1 MVIAEFQVGLALKGF
16 ASKLTVPNYRV
27 KWGADFGP
35 QKWMFCPKASAKH
48 AQVWIFLG
56 SNSLLGI
63 HLSQQLKNFKIFYH
77 LELLGEAFMESIFP
91 KIGGLTVIIQP
102 FCSMKANPTV
112 WCRPN
117 LWIRAMWLKNV
128 YSWPMWVT
136 VLCSIFLDGICSIFL
151 VGICSTK
158 NLSKTVCW
166 KVFYRNFQDE
176 VGICF
181 TKVS

>member
-63 HLSQQLKNFKIFYH
+63 HLSQQQKKFKIFYH
-77 LELLGEAFMESIFP
+77 LQSLREAFIESICP
-91 KIGGLTVIIQP
+91 KIGGLTVEHCVKEYENACTLYLQRYSPSWGWDLLILTAWP
-102 FCSMKANPTV
+102 GARCSWQSRCSGQLLGPSWHSRVCQSATCSQTCKF
-112 WCRPN
+112 RPRWQAWPRPIKCHK
-117 LWIRAMWLKNV
+117 WI
-128 YSWPMWVT
+128 
-136 VLCSIFLDGICSIFL
+136 
-151 VGICSTK
+151 
-158 NLSKTVCW
+158 
-166 KVFYRNFQDE
+166 
-176 VGICF
+176 
-181 TKVS
+181 

>member
-77 LELLGEAFMESIFP
+77 LQSLREAFMESICP
-91 KIGGLTVIIQP
+91 KIGGLTVPNEHVQFLQSNSQLDSWLGWIIL
-102 FCSMKANPTV
+102 T
-112 WCRPN
+112 
-117 LWIRAMWLKNV
+117 RAGQI
-128 YSWPMWVT
+128 YSWSNFTFRLFASFNEFSIAADVNNKEY
-136 VLCSIFLDGICSIFL
+136 SIFI
-151 VGICSTK
+151 
-158 NLSKTVCW
+158 W
-166 KVFYRNFQDE
+166 
-176 VGICF
+176 
-181 TKVS
+181 